1 MKHRAIIV
9 NLVVA
14 LLFAIPCLASVV
26 SSAVVPST
34 RATGFNVTSTIWNSD
49 VGGIYSYIN
58 NNIVPVLNKLTA
70 KGDMYVYDGAVLQ
83 KQAVGTNGQ
92 VLTAD
97 SGAGNG
103 ISFASFANAV
113 QLTTKGDLLTYGAS
127 ATRLGVGANG
137 TVLTSRSS
145 ATEGVAWE
153 TPTSVIPVGTIVA
166 WSPVGAGTNIVP
178 SGWLLCDGTS
188 GTPNLI
194 GRFIIGSKPAGSA
207 SAASVGGYGDETVD
221 ANGTGAVNHTHTVNA
236 YTGAT
241 GVANTSAN
249 GLASGATLYSAS
261 THTHSF
267 TVPTGTTGATTSEPA
282 DYALVYMM
290 KQ

>member
-1 MKHRAIIV
+1 MKHKAIIV

-14 LLFAIPCLASVV
+14 LLFAVPCFAAVV
-26 SSAVVPST
+26 SSVVVPST
-34 RATGFNVTSTIWNSD
+34 RATGFNVTTSIWNND

-70 KGDMYVYDGAVLQ
+70 KGDMYVYDGAALQ
-83 KQAVGTNGQ
+83 KQAVGTDGQ
-92 VLTAD
+92 VLTAN
-97 SGAGNG
+97 SGAANG
-103 ISFASFANAV
+103 INFASFANAV
-113 QLTTKGDLLTYGAS
+113 QLTTKGDILTYGAS

-137 TVLTSRSS
+137 TVLTARSS
-145 ATEGVAWE
+145 ATEGIAWE

-166 WSPVGAGTNIVP
+166 WSPFAAGTNTVP
-178 SGWLLCDGTS
+178 SGWLLCDGSS

-194 GRFIIGSKPAGSA
+194 GRFIIGSKPAGST
-207 SAASVGGYGDETVD
+207 STAAAGGYGDETVD
-221 ANGTGAVNHTHTVNA
+221 ANGTGAVNHTHDVNA
-236 YTGAT
+236 YSGTTGTAS
-241 GVANTSAN
+241 TSAN

-267 TVPTGTTGATTSEPA
+267 TIPAGTTGATTSEPA